1 LKKNGLISDFMNLF
15 LNAHHEKIR
24 YLVAGA
30 YNTIF
35 GFLSFALLYLFFGK
49 IIHYMILFFISNII
63 GITNAYIS
71 YKFFV
76 FRTRGNYLKEYLR
89 FYIVYGFSMLFG
101 FFLLPF
107 SVEVLRVSPLI
118 AQGIII
124 IITILISYIGHKN
137 FSFGVKNA

>member
-1 LKKNGLISDFMNLF
+1 
-15 LNAHHEKIR
+15 
-24 YLVAGA
+24 
-30 YNTIF
+30 
-35 GFLSFALLYLFFGK
+35 
-49 IIHYMILFFISNII
+49 MILFFISNII